1 MKRRNGF
8 LLLESIV
15 SLSLIVILVSM
26 LYYLLF
32 FCINIK
38 DTVEDKIELQQQ
50 ATEMSNYIEK
60 IIGDSKGILN
70 TEIDKNSN
78 ELVSVTSIKCKYR
91 DETIIDNSIK
101 DKEVSLKTTNNKLFI
116 NTLNKQGQSESG
128 GYEIGDYIDKIYI
141 ALYENGRFAKLKLE
155 LSKNN
160 QKYETEFDIYIRNFK
175 GEST

>member
-15 SLSLIVILVSM
+15 SLSLIIILVSM

-38 DTVEDKIELQQQ
+38 ESVEDRIELQQQ
-50 ATEMSNYIEK
+50 AIELTNYIEK

-70 TEIDKNSN
+70 TELNKNSYN
-78 ELVSVTSIKCKYR
+78 LVSVTSIKCKYR
-91 DETIIDNSIK
+91 DDDIINNSIK
-101 DKEVSLKTTNNKLFI
+101 DKELSLKTDKNKLFV
-116 NTLNKQGQSESG
+116 NTLNKQGLSESG
-128 GYEIGDYIDKIYI
+128 GYEIGDYIDKMYI
-141 ALYENGRFAKLKLE
+141 ALYENGRLAKLKLE

-160 QKYETEFDIYIRNFK
+160 QKHKIEFDIYIRNFK
-175 GEST
+175 GENA